1 MDKAFLGK
9 DKFIWWKGV
18 VEDRKDPIF
27 LGRVRVR
34 IFGWHTEN
42 KEELPTVDL
51 PWAMISLPADNG
63 RSPVGLK
70 EGDWCWGFFLDGEE
84 AQKPIV
90 VGYIPGID
98 EDAADPEIGFY
109 DPTPD
114 EELVA
119 GSVPRPPE
127 MIPVNVV
134 EVNTETGETVQKTGG
149 RFGDPDKL
157 PGQTVAFGQLTK
169 DYSADSY
176 KFDLNQD
183 GVYDEKDSNQM
194 LDLNNDGIPSNENEF
209 FSGQV
214 AIAGTSAISRYPLE
228 DRLMEPS
235 TSRLSRNENI
245 EKTIVA
251 FKQGDLGAGEGGGYD
266 GSGVGGDSSADS
278 APFQE
283 PATPYDA
290 KYPYN
295 HVYESESGHVIEVDD
310 SPSKERMHWYHRSG
324 TFTEIHPDGLEVNKI
339 KKSQYNFIYEEFYN
353 STLKSINFDAGEAFR
368 VKAGTVI
375 NHKAGSDINRQSGG
389 NLNAL
394 VGGDKNTRVSGD
406 ENTVVEGGSKTH
418 ISDDTYVFIKE
429 GVLHIMAARDIAI
442 GSVAGS
448 IQLTSPAEISLV
460 APKVT
465 LEGASIH
472 HVGTCIGSQLP
483 APAWGAPTPAIPLIN
498 EAFKDDWYDDD
509 AKPSDGSTKY
519 GFLLPRGVTG
529 DVWKPISESDQK
541 LVTLSAAGQEHELRE
556 ALPTGR
562 LEAVKIKYQHPSG
575 EITEWEVVRPVH
587 VVGKLIDTPNK
598 IDQFEDGVRWLNRW
612 DKAGKDYPKQLF
624 WIVKGG
630 PTNLILDSAERHQ
643 CTITYDDRVNFD
655 LRTIKKEET
664 DSNTSNNNNNA
675 L

>member
-42 KEELPTVDL
+42 KNELDTKDL
-51 PWAMISLPADNG
+51 PWAMVSLPVDNG
-63 RSPVGLK
+63 RSPIGLK

-84 AQKPIV
+84 AQRPIV

-98 EDAADPEIGFY
+98 EDASDPEIGFY

-114 EELVA
+114 EELTPEN
-119 GSVPRPPE
+119 VPRPPE
-127 MIPVNVV
+127 MSPVGGVITD
-134 EVNTETGETVQKTGG
+134 TETGETIEKIGG
-149 RFGDPDKL
+149 RFGNPDKL
-157 PGQTVAFGQLTK
+157 PGGNVAFGELTK

-176 KFDLNQD
+176 KFDLNKD
-183 GVYDEKDSNQM
+183 GVYDDQDVTKM
-194 LDLNNDGIPSNENEF
+194 LDVNNDGIVGNEDSF
-209 FSGQV
+209 FSGEV
-214 AIAGTSAISRYPLE
+214 ATVGTSLISRYPLE
-228 DRLMEPS
+228 NRLMEPS
-235 TSRLSRNENI
+235 TSRLSRNEKI
-245 EKTIVA
+245 EDTLVQIKRN
-251 FKQGDLGAGEGGGYD
+251 DLGVGVGGGYD
-266 GSGVGGDSSADS
+266 GASVGGDTSAP
-278 APFQE
+278 ALPFQE
-283 PATPYDA
+283 PETPYDA

-295 HVYESESGHVIEVDD
+295 HVYESESGHTIEVDD
-310 SPSKERMHWYHRSG
+310 TPTKERMHWYHRSG
-324 TFTEIHPDGLEVNKI
+324 TFKEIHPDGVEVNKV
-339 KKSQYNFIYEEFYN
+339 KKSQYNFIYEDFFN
-353 STLKSINFDAGEAFR
+353 GTLRSINFDAGEAFR

-375 NHKAGSDINRQSGG
+375 NHHAGSDLNRQSGG
-389 NLNAL
+389 NMNAM

-472 HVGTCIGSQLP
+472 HVGTCIGAQLP
-483 APAWGAPTPAIPLIN
+483 APAWGAPTPAIPLLN

-519 GFLLPRGVTG
+519 GFLLPDGTSG
-529 DVWKPISESDQK
+529 DVWKPISESDQN
-541 LVTLSAAGQEHELRE
+541 LVTLSAAGQVHELRE
-556 ALPTGR
+556 AIPTGR

-575 EITEWEVVRPVH
+575 EETEWEVVRPVH
-587 VVGKLIDTPNK
+587 VVGELIDTPYK

-612 DKAGKDYPKQLF
+612 NKPGKAYPKQLF

-630 PTNLILDSAERHQ
+630 AQNLILDSGERHQ
-643 CTITYDDRVNFD
+643 CTIPYDNRVNFD
-655 LRTIKKEET
+655 LRTIKTEDT
-664 DSNTSNNNNNA
+664 DNTGN
-675 L
+675 